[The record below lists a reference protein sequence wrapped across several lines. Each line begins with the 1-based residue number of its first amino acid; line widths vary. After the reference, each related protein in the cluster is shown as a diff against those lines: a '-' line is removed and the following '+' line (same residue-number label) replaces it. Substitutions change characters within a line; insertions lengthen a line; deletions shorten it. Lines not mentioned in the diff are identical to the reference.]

1 MRHPAAIGGSP
12 DQKLELLRFLF
23 SPETMAREI
32 FKVDQGLARRCR
44 SEDALLL
51 PCIKRHPRP
60 EIVDAPRAAN
70 APKRRQPAYDDRRV
84 RLNGMRLVGHGQIA
98 GRTVRRRLLA
108 R

>member
-1 MRHPAAIGGSP
+1 MRHPAAIGGAP

-23 SPETMAREI
+23 SPETMAREL

-51 PCIKRHPRP
+51 LCIKQRPRP
-60 EIVDAPRAAN
+60 EIVDAPRAAD

-84 RLNGMRLVGHGQIA
+84 RLSGMRLVGRG
-98 GRTVRRRLLA
+98 
-108 R
+108 